1 MSISHLKVNKC
12 MSCRSALSLLDNLLV
27 VDFNLNLASM
37 AVIIGLYLALAKKV
51 KILILNNI
59 ISYNVQLTKYKLCTQ
74 M

>member
-1 MSISHLKVNKC
+1 MSISNLKVNQC
-12 MSCRSALSLLDNLLV
+12 MSCRTALSLLDNLLV

>member
-1 MSISHLKVNKC
+1 MSISHLKVNQC
-12 MSCRSALSLLDNLLV
+12 MSCRSDLSLLDNLLV
-27 VDFNLNLASM
+27 VDYNLVLM

-59 ISYNVQLTKYKLCTQ
+59 ISYNVKLTRYKLCTQ

>member
-1 MSISHLKVNKC
+1 MSISHLKVNQC

-27 VDFNLNLASM
+27 VDFNLVLM
-37 AVIIGLYLALAKKV
+37 AVIIGQYLALSKKV

-59 ISYNVQLTKYKLCTQ
+59 ISYNIKLTRYKLCTQ